1 MNPVDKVKKLS
12 KSDFISTF
20 GNVFEKTTWIAEKV
34 FNFKPFGNF
43 ETLSEKFLIIF
54 ENENEKNCL
63 KIFNAHPELA
73 IKKIMTTDSR
83 KEQSNAKLNQCTEEE
98 LKEFIELNKDYKNK
112 FGFPFIIAVKGKNK
126 SEILEN
132 FKKRI
137 KNNKNVE
144 FEEAKKQV
152 KKIASLRIEELK
164 KIKQLSEV

>member
-1 MNPVDKVKKLS
+1 MNPVDKVNKLS

-43 ETLSEKFLIIF
+43 ENLSEKFLIIF

-83 KEQSNAKLNQCTEEE
+83 KEQKFEHSFEKAK
-98 LKEFIELNKDYKNK
+98 Y
-112 FGFPFIIAVKGKNK
+112 
-126 SEILEN
+126 N
-132 FKKRI
+132 FTRI
-137 KNNKNVE
+137 KYRKSI
-144 FEEAKKQV
+144 FLRR
-152 KKIASLRIEELK
+152 ISL
-164 KIKQLSEV
+164 

>member
-1 MNPVDKVKKLS
+1 MNPVDKVNKLS

-20 GNVFEKTTWIAEKV
+20 GNVFEKTTCIAEKV

-43 ETLSEKFLIIF
+43 ENLSEKFLIIF

-126 SEILEN
+126 SEILFTTLLYLITTVCAFQN
-132 FKKRI
+132 SNFSKINLAKSFKKII
-137 KNNKNVE
+137 KKT
-144 FEEAKKQV
+144 
-152 KKIASLRIEELK
+152 
-164 KIKQLSEV
+164 

>member
-1 MNPVDKVKKLS
+1 MNSVDKVNKLS

-43 ETLSEKFLIIF
+43 ENLSEKFLIIF

-112 FGFPFIIAVKGKNK
+112 FGFPFIYAVKGKSKN
-126 SEILEN
+126 EILNN
-132 FKKRI
+132 FKERVTCDI
-137 KNNKNVE
+137 DVE
-144 FEEAKKQV
+144 FVESVKQV
-152 KKIASLRIEELK
+152 KKIAKLRINEINK
-164 KIKQLSEV
+164 ND